1 MSTTEFGISAWQLD
15 LLSRYFTAVRRG
27 AVETL
32 HKCSCLSSDFLDM
45 FPESTEVAPIPSNNG
60 LYCGVLISFT
70 SSLGSLQ
77 DGCRRLRL
85 TLLDQSPSVR
95 SNERPRGKPIG
106 RAFALVQPAYDR
118 TSEPIKPVDEKVE
131 VIKVYLEAR
140 KEEQQRHEESLKMLS
155 EEVSQIQEVRYCLK
169 NLREQMATKH
179 KEADEAERDNMRE
192 VSRRLYAQ
200 LQDAEKKHQEERER
214 LQTEGSDLRQRLGEQ
229 TDRLKEAEEDRER
242 KDMDI
247 EDLQRLL
254 RGMEQETTSLRESM
268 HGREEEL
275 QELRRMREE
284 GQKDGRRAEQLEK
297 EVAILK
303 EKIHHLDDMLKSQQR
318 KVRHMIEQLQN
329 SRMLIQ
335 ERERVIKELEEKVAF
350 LEAENREMH
359 DQMEYF
365 LGDQR
370 SNAYL
375 STERN
380 PRIVYSKTIKPST
393 SSSKPLP
400 FIKIIE
406 IKS

>member
-1 MSTTEFGISAWQLD
+1 MNRVTRSMGTIEEIRQEDKSG
-15 LLSRYFTAVRRG
+15 
-27 AVETL
+27 
-32 HKCSCLSSDFLDM
+32 
-45 FPESTEVAPIPSNNG
+45 
-60 LYCGVLISFT
+60 
-70 SSLGSLQ
+70 

-95 SNERPRGKPIG
+95 SHEQPRGKPIG
-106 RAFALVQPAYDR
+106 RAFALVQPAYENTTL

-140 KEEQQRHEESLKMLS
+140 KEEQQRHQENLNMLS
-155 EEVSQIQEVRYCLK
+155 EEVSHIQEVRYCLK
-169 NLREQMATKH
+169 NLREQMASKTKFYFPGQKSSSSTGRKSSPVEH
-179 KEADEAERDNMRE
+179 QGGARNVRQEGDEGERDNMRE

-200 LQDAEKKHQEERER
+200 LQDAERKHQEERER
-214 LQTEGSDLRQRLGEQ
+214 LQAEGRELQQRLGEQ
-229 TDRLKEAEEDRER
+229 TDRLKEAEDDGER
-242 KDMDI
+242 RDMRI

-254 RGMEQETTSLRESM
+254 GGMELESASLRDSIR
-268 HGREEEL
+268 GREEEL
-275 QELRRMREE
+275 RHMREE
-284 GQKDGRRAEQLEK
+284 GQRDERRAEQLEK

-303 EKIHHLDDMLKSQQR
+303 EKIHHLDDMLKCQQR

-335 ERERVIKELEEKVAF
+335 ERERVIKQLEEKVAF

-359 DQMEYF
+359 DQMDYF
-365 LGDQR
+365 LGEQR

-380 PRIVYSKTIKPST
+380 PRIVYSKPIKPTT

-400 FIKIIE
+400 FMKIIE
-406 IKS
+406 INS

>member
-1 MSTTEFGISAWQLD
+1 M
-15 LLSRYFTAVRRG
+15 
-27 AVETL
+27 
-32 HKCSCLSSDFLDM
+32 
-45 FPESTEVAPIPSNNG
+45 NG
-60 LYCGVLISFT
+60 VTRSMCTFEDIRNEERSG
-70 SSLGSLQ
+70 

-179 KEADEAERDNMRE
+179 KFHFPGYKSSSASKKSVPVELPGGAKNDGQEADEAERDNMRE

-214 LQTEGSDLRQRLGEQ
+214 LQAEGSDLRQRLGEQ

-268 HGREEEL
+268 RGREEEL